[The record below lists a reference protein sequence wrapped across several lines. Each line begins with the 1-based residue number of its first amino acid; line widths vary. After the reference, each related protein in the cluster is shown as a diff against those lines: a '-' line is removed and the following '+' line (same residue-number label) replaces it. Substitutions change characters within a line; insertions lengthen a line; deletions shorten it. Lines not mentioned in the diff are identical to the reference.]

1 MHTEPS
7 LKAQVFL
14 TCEAPVPDKIYHRL
28 HGIFVGWDN
37 GWLFRWTDGWMDGH
51 VVHALEEI
59 IEEIPKFVSRTT
71 LIPGDTN
78 SCATVLKSSPTLKNL
93 VRKCSI

>member
-1 MHTEPS
+1 MRPQCQIKYIIGFT
-7 LKAQVFL
+7 VFL
-14 TCEAPVPDKIYHRL
+14 LGGTIDGYLDGR
-28 HGIFVGWDN
+28 
-37 GWLFRWTDGWMDGH
+37 TDGWMDGH